1 MAMTMT
7 GSVVLPADR
16 ASVWEKL
23 NDPDILGR
31 CIPGCEEIERTEDNG
46 FRAVARVSIGPI
58 KARFNGKVRL
68 SDIDAPTSYVI
79 SGEGEG
85 GAAGF
90 VKGSAKVRLADV
102 PEGTELTYDV
112 DAMIGGKMAQLGG
125 RMVNGIAKRQADDF
139 FAKFEAIFKPN
150 GEAADNNT

>member
-23 NDPDILGR
+23 NDPEVLGR
-31 CIPGCEEIERTEDNG
+31 CIPGCEKIERTEDNG
-46 FRAVARVSIGPI
+46 FRAIARVSIGPI
-58 KARFNGKVRL
+58 KARFNGRVRL
-68 SDIDAPTSYVI
+68 TDIDAPTSYVL

-102 PEGTELTYDV
+102 ADGTELTYDV
-112 DAMIGGKMAQLGG
+112 EAMIGGKMAQLGG
-125 RMVNGIAKRQADDF
+125 RMVNGIAKRQADEF
-139 FAKFEAIFKPN
+139 FAKFEAIFKP
-150 GEAADNNT
+150 GDPAQESA